1 MRQPTLRRLII
12 SLSAIAAFTAVPVL
26 HNAPARANFLQTGSN
41 LVKKLTRPEVKL
53 NLAAYKKI
61 VQLDKNGQEV
71 ISWQD
76 LGGKAVVQ
84 PGDVLRYRITSSNIG
99 DAAAQNLVLNQPVPA
114 QMSYVLNSAGSN
126 AGLKLSYSIDGGK
139 RFSSQPM
146 IQVKQADGSLVEQ
159 PAPAELYTHVR
170 WEAQGEMPPASNL
183 VASYE
188 VKVR

>member
-1 MRQPTLRRLII
+1 MKRLLIG
-12 SLSAIAAFTAVPVL
+12 LSAIAAFTAVPVL
-26 HNAPARANFLQTGSN
+26 QNAPAQANFLQAGSN

-53 NLAAYKKI
+53 NLTAQKKI
-61 VQLDKNGQEV
+61 VQLDKNGQEK

-99 DAAAQNLVLNQPVPA
+99 DAAARNLVLNQPVPA
-114 QMSYVLNSAGSN
+114 QMSYRLNSAGSN

-139 RFSSQPM
+139 RFSAQPM
-146 IQVKQADGSLVEQ
+146 IQVKQADGSFIEK
-159 PAPAELYTHVR
+159 PAPGSLYTHVR
-170 WEAQGEMPPASNL
+170 WEAQGDLPPASNL

-188 VKVR
+188 VQVR

>member
-1 MRQPTLRRLII
+1 MKRLFVA
-12 SLSAIAAFTAVPVL
+12 LSAIAAFTAVPLL
-26 HNAPARANFLQTGSN
+26 HNSPAQANFVQAGSN
-41 LVKKLTRPEVKL
+41 LVKRLTQPEVKL
-53 NLAAYKKI
+53 HLAAHKKT
-61 VQLDKNGQEV
+61 VQLDKNGQAQ

-84 PGDVLRYRITSSNIG
+84 PGDVLRYRITGSNIG
-99 DAAAQNLVLNQPVPA
+99 DGAARNLVLNQAVPA

-126 AGLKLSYSIDGGK
+126 ANLQVTYSINGGQS
-139 RFSSQPM
+139 FSAQPT
-146 IQVKQADGSLVEQ
+146 IQVKQADGSTIEK

-170 WEAQGEMPPASNL
+170 WQAQGDLPPTRNV

>member
-1 MRQPTLRRLII
+1 MKRLLIG
-12 SLSAIAAFTAVPVL
+12 LSAIAAFTAVPIL
-26 HNAPARANFLQTGSN
+26 HNAPAQANFLEVGSN

-53 NLAAYKKI
+53 NLAAHKRI
-61 VQLDKNGQEV
+61 VQVDKNGQEK
-71 ISWQD
+71 ITWQD

-84 PGDVLRYRITSSNIG
+84 PGDVLRYSITSSNIG
-99 DAAAQNLVLNQPVPA
+99 DAAARNLVLNQPVPA

-126 AGLKLSYSIDGGK
+126 AGLRQSYSIDGGK
-139 RFSSQPM
+139 TFSTNPV
-146 IQVKQADGSLVEQ
+146 IKVKQADGSFLEK

-170 WEAQGEMPPASNL
+170 WASQGDLPPASNL